1 MFKKKECY
9 LCGGKLI
16 NGRCSSC
23 GLDNTKLEKKNY
35 RLNESSFDRKKKMTY
50 FQKRQN
56 ETGETKK
63 REKKQDAGHLCE
75 SHNGRKRTQIEY
87 QQKENP
93 RIKYRRP
100 TWLHLP
106 CLWDFHPRIFFLLI
120 FCLRSFPSVM
130 TLTEMSRILLF
141 LPVFCLSS
149 VILSFLGI

>member
-50 FQKRQN
+50 SQRRQN

-75 SHNGRKRTQIEY
+75 SHNGRKRTQTEY

-93 RIKYRRP
+93 RMEIP
-100 TWLHLP
+100 QTGQ
-106 CLWDFHPRIFFLLI
+106 
-120 FCLRSFPSVM
+120 M
-130 TLTEMSRILLF
+130 Q
-141 LPVFCLSS
+141 
-149 VILSFLGI
+149 LGGADGI

>member
-50 FQKRQN
+50 SQKRHN
-56 ETGETKK
+56 DTGETKN

-75 SHNGRKRTQIEY
+75 SHNGWKRT
-87 QQKENP
+87 
-93 RIKYRRP
+93 
-100 TWLHLP
+100 
-106 CLWDFHPRIFFLLI
+106 
-120 FCLRSFPSVM
+120 
-130 TLTEMSRILLF
+130 
-141 LPVFCLSS
+141 
-149 VILSFLGI
+149 